1 MFSNQQLL
9 QFNSLVHR
17 IYLSSNLQ
25 ELCVNVLTG
34 LDQLVPYHFADFIRI
49 NPQKSEMPE
58 PCKIIVDSFNPPLL
72 VNKHELLYASPPS
85 ASSQRGPARLQAG
98 SMKDVSAQHRADNIS
113 AQYIHFSARVQI
125 THHEL
130 LCGEL
135 ALHRMHSHQT
145 FNEQEILILKLLR
158 EHINSCF
165 SHVMLK
171 QLNKSIHCPQKNQ
184 ELTRRESQ
192 IAALIGQ
199 GKTNKQIAQD
209 LGISENTVK
218 TIMKRLYHKLGVHSR
233 SELIRELYDLTP
245 LNHDSIYT

>member
-9 QFNSLVHR
+9 QFNALVHN

-34 LDQLVPYHFADFIRI
+34 LHHLVPYHYADFIRM
-49 NPQKSEMPE
+49 NPQKSEK
-58 PCKIIVDSFNPPLL
+58 PCNIIVDSFNPPLIL
-72 VNKHELLYASPPS
+72 NKHELLYASPAS
-85 ASSQRGPARLQAG
+85 TSSQRGPACLQAG
-98 SMKDVSAQHRADNIS
+98 SMKDASAQHRADNIS

-130 LCGEL
+130 HCGEL

-165 SHVMLK
+165 SHLMLK
-171 QLNKSIHCPQKNQ
+171 QLNKGMHCPQKNQ
-184 ELTRRESQ
+184 GLTRRESQ

-245 LNHDSIYT
+245 LNNDSIFT